1 MPSRLKTTLARMD
14 RTPVRES
21 RLASARKAGAHPS
34 AEDAYWTLA
43 RKVDRDLEELDARA
57 DRILAACR

>member
-1 MPSRLKTTLARMD
+1 MPSRLKTTPASMDLILAREGS
-14 RTPVRES
+14 TA
-21 RLASARKAGAHPS
+21 LARKTGQHPS

>member
-1 MPSRLKTTLARMD
+1 MPSRPKTTLSSMDLTLAREG
-14 RTPVRES
+14 RT
-21 RLASARKAGAHPS
+21 ASAPKAGARPS